1 MTVVTTDPAGV
12 LDPDLHATGEVH
24 ELWRWMRRHTPVH
37 WHESGD
43 LPGFW
48 SLTRYEDIREVY
60 QNPAVFSSER
70 GVLLRPTELGE
81 DPGSGLTMA
90 LTDPPRH
97 RALRGQLVDRFSE
110 RCARSLAGELRAEI
124 RSVVTRAVASG
135 TCDVVHDIGARLSS
149 GNIGRLLGV
158 PLRDRERLLT
168 WTTEAFA
175 SGKPLTS
182 HLPLMRYFIDLM
194 YARMEEPADDAMGM
208 FVNNEVQGE
217 LLTETEILLGVENLV
232 GASENAGLSMAAGIL
247 ALAAHP
253 RQWERLVRERDRERR
268 DRDGGFVR
276 TAAEEVLRWTSSAT
290 HSMRTAAEDTELGGR
305 RIAAGDR
312 VVLWIPSAN
321 RDESVFVDPD
331 RFELGRQ
338 PNRHLALG
346 TGEHVCIGSTM
357 ARHQTRMLLET
368 LTELV
373 TVVEPTGDVEPLR
386 SITVNGPAHATV
398 RLVAR

>member
-1 MTVVTTDPAGV
+1 MTVVTCDPAGV
-12 LDPDLHATGEVH
+12 VDPELHASGEVH
-24 ELWRWMRRHTPVH
+24 EVWRWMRRHAPVH
-37 WHESGD
+37 WHEPGD

-48 SLTRYEDIREVY
+48 SLTRYADIRDVY
-60 QNPAVFSSER
+60 QNPAVFSSAR
-70 GVLLRPTELGE
+70 GVLLRPAELGE

-97 RALRGQLVDRFSE
+97 RALRGQLADRFSE
-110 RCARSLAGELRAEI
+110 RCARSLADELRAEI
-124 RSVVTRAVASG
+124 RSVVTRAVESG
-135 TCDVVHDIGARLSS
+135 TCDVVHDIGARLS
-149 GNIGRLLGV
+149 GLNIGRLLGV
-158 PLRDRERLLT
+158 PPRDRERLLT

-175 SGKPLTS
+175 SGRPLTS
-182 HLPLMRYFIDLM
+182 HVPLMRYFIDLM
-194 YARMEEPADDAMGM
+194 YARMEEPADDAMSR
-208 FVNNEVQGE
+208 FVTEEVQGE
-217 LLTETEILLGVENLV
+217 LSTETEILLGVENLV

-253 RQWERLVRERDRERR
+253 RQWERLVRERD
-268 DRDGGFVR
+268 DGLVR

-290 HSMRTAAEDTELGGR
+290 HSMRTATVDTVLGGR

-321 RDESVFVDPD
+321 RDESAFPDPD
-331 RFELGRQ
+331 RFDLGRQ

-368 LTELV
+368 LVERVAVVELV
-373 TVVEPTGDVEPLR
+373 GDAEPLR
-386 SITVNGPAHATV
+386 SITVNGPAHADV
-398 RLVAR
+398 RLIAR

>member
-1 MTVVTTDPAGV
+1 MTVIAFTPADVVDPE
-12 LDPDLHATGEVH
+12 LHASGEVYG
-24 ELWRWMRRHTPVH
+24 LWRWMRRHAPVH
-37 WHESGD
+37 WHEPGD

-48 SLTRYEDIREVY
+48 SLTRYEDIRDVY
-60 QNPAVFSSER
+60 QNPAVFSSAR

-97 RALRGQLVDRFSE
+97 RALRGQVADRFSE
-110 RCARSLAGELRAEI
+110 RCARSLADEMRAEI

-149 GNIGRLLGV
+149 HNIGRLLGV
-158 PLRDRERLLT
+158 PPKDRERLLR
-168 WTTEAFA
+168 WTTEAFE
-175 SGKPLTS
+175 SGRPLTS
-182 HLPLMRYFIDLM
+182 HLMLMRYFIDLM
-194 YARMEEPADDAMGM
+194 YARMEAPADDAMGM
-208 FVNNEVQGE
+208 FVNNEVQDD

-232 GASENAGLSMAAGIL
+232 GASENAGLSMASGIL

-253 RQWERLVRERDRERR
+253 RQWQRLVRERDDEL
-268 DRDGGFVR
+268 VR

-290 HSMRTAAEDTELGGR
+290 HSMRTATTDTRIQGR

-321 RDESVFVDPD
+321 RDESVFPEPD
-331 RFELGRQ
+331 RFDLGRQ

-368 LTELV
+368 LAESV
-373 TVVEPTGDVEPLR
+373 AVVEPAGDTEPLR

>member
-1 MTVVTTDPAGV
+1 MTVSTYTPAD
-12 LDPDLHATGEVH
+12 LIDPDLHASGEVH
-24 ELWRWMRRHTPVH
+24 RLWRRMRQHTPVH
-37 WHESGD
+37 WHEPGD

-48 SLTRYEDIREVY
+48 SLTRYEDVRHAY
-60 QNPAVFSSER
+60 QNPALFSSAQ

-97 RALRGQLVDRFSE
+97 RALRGQVADRFTE
-110 RCARSLAGELRAEI
+110 RCARSLVDEMRAEI
-124 RSVVTRAVASG
+124 RSVVTRALDKG

-149 GNIGRLLGV
+149 YNISRLLGV
-158 PLRDRERLLT
+158 PSDDREQLLR
-168 WTTEAFA
+168 WSTEAFV

-182 HLPLMRYFIDLM
+182 HVPLMRYFIDMM
-194 YARMEEPADDAMGM
+194 YARMETPADDAMSM
-208 FVNNEVQGE
+208 FVNNEVQGD

-253 RQWERLVRERDRERR
+253 QQWQRLVRERDDEL
-268 DRDGGFVR
+268 VR

-290 HSMRTAAEDTELGGR
+290 HSMRTATADTVVQGR
-305 RIAAGDR
+305 HIAAGDR
-312 VVLWIPSAN
+312 IVLWIPSAN
-321 RDESVFVDPD
+321 RDESVFTEPD
-331 RFELGRQ
+331 RFDLGRQ

-357 ARHQTRMLLET
+357 ARHQMRMLLET
-368 LTELV
+368 LVELV
-373 TVVEPTGDVEPLR
+373 AAIEPAGDVEPLR
-386 SITVNGPAHATV
+386 SITVNGPEHATV
-398 RLVAR
+398 RLVAN

>member
-1 MTVVTTDPAGV
+1 MTVSTFNPADVVDPE
-12 LDPDLHATGEVH
+12 LHASGEVH
-24 ELWRWMRRHTPVH
+24 GLWRWMREHVPVH
-37 WHESGD
+37 WHEPGD

-48 SLTRYEDIREVY
+48 SLTRYEDIRDVY
-60 QNPAVFSSER
+60 QNPALFSSAQ

-97 RALRGQLVDRFSE
+97 RALRGQVADRFSE
-110 RCARSLAGELRAEI
+110 RCARSLAGEMRAEI
-124 RSVVTRAVASG
+124 RSVVTRAVESG
-135 TCDVVHDIGARLSS
+135 ICDVVHDIGARLSS
-149 GNIGRLLGV
+149 YNISRLLGV
-158 PLRDRERLLT
+158 EPEDREQLLM
-168 WTTEAFA
+168 WTTEAFE

-182 HLPLMRYFIDLM
+182 HLALMRYFIDMM

-208 FVNNEVQGE
+208 FVNNEVQDD

-232 GASENAGLSMAAGIL
+232 GASENAGLSMASGIF

-253 RQWERLVRERDRERR
+253 QQWQRLVRERE
-268 DRDGGFVR
+268 DGELVR
-276 TAAEEVLRWTSSAT
+276 SAAEEVLRWTSSAT
-290 HSMRTAAEDTELGGR
+290 HSMRTATADTVVHGR

-321 RDESVFVDPD
+321 RDESVFPEPE
-331 RFELGRQ
+331 RFDLGRQ

-357 ARHQTRMLLET
+357 ARHQMRMLLET
-368 LTELV
+368 LAELV
-373 TVVEPTGDVEPLR
+373 AVIEPVGDAQPLR
-386 SITVNGPAHATV
+386 SIAVNGPAHATV
-398 RLVAR
+398 RLVPR

>member
-1 MTVVTTDPAGV
+1 MTVVTPDLAGV
-12 LDPDLHATGEVH
+12 VDPELHASGEVH
-24 ELWRWMRRHTPVH
+24 ELWRWMRRHAPVH
-37 WHESGD
+37 WHGPGD

-48 SLTRYEDIREVY
+48 SLTRHDDIRDVY
-60 QNPAVFSSER
+60 RNPAVFSSAR
-70 GVLLRPTELGE
+70 GVLLRPTGLGE

-90 LTDPPRH
+90 LADPPRH
-97 RALRGQLVDRFSE
+97 RALRGQLADRFSE
-110 RCARSLAGELRAEI
+110 RCARSLAGEMRAEI
-124 RSVVTRAVASG
+124 RSVVARAVEAG
-135 TCDVVHDIGARLSS
+135 TCDVVHDIGARLS
-149 GNIGRLLGV
+149 GHNIGRLLGV
-158 PLRDRERLLT
+158 PPQDRERLLT
-168 WTTEAFA
+168 WTTEAFRD
-175 SGKPLTS
+175 GKPLTA
-182 HLPLMRYFIDLM
+182 HLPLMRYFIELM

-208 FVNNEVQGE
+208 FVHNEVLGE
-217 LLTETEILLGVENLV
+217 LSTETEILLGVENLV

-253 RQWERLVRERDRERR
+253 RQWERLVRERD
-268 DRDGGFVR
+268 GGFVR

-290 HSMRTAAEDTELGGR
+290 HSMRTATEDTVLRGR

-321 RDESVFVDPD
+321 RDESVFPDPD
-331 RFELGRQ
+331 RFDLGRE

-346 TGEHVCIGSTM
+346 AGEHVCIGGTM

-368 LTELV
+368 LAERV
-373 TVVEPTGDVEPLR
+373 AVVEPVGEAEPLR

>member
-1 MTVVTTDPAGV
+1 MTVSTYTPADLV
-12 LDPDLHATGEVH
+12 DPDLHASGEVH
-24 ELWRWMRRHTPVH
+24 RLWRWMREHAPVH
-37 WHESGD
+37 WHEPGA

-48 SLTRYEDIREVY
+48 SLTRYEDVRHAY
-60 QNPAVFSSER
+60 QNPGVFSSAH

-97 RALRGQLVDRFSE
+97 RALRGQVADRFTE
-110 RCARSLAGELRAEI
+110 RCARSLADEMRAEI
-124 RSVVTRAVASG
+124 HQVVLRAVELG

-149 GNIGRLLGV
+149 YNISRLLGV
-158 PLRDRERLLT
+158 PPEDREQLLT
-168 WTTEAFA
+168 WSTEAFE

-182 HLPLMRYFIDLM
+182 HVPLMRYFIDMM
-194 YARMEEPADDAMGM
+194 YARMETPADDAMGM
-208 FVNNEVQGE
+208 FVNNEVQGD

-232 GASENAGLSMAAGIL
+232 GASENAGLSMASGVL
-247 ALAAHP
+247 ALAEHP
-253 RQWERLVRERDRERR
+253 EQWQRLARERDG
-268 DRDGGFVR
+268 DFVR

-290 HSMRTAAEDTELGGR
+290 HSMRTAVQDTVIGDQ

-321 RDESVFVDPD
+321 RDGSVFTEPD
-331 RFELGRQ
+331 RFDLGRQ

-357 ARHQTRMLLET
+357 ARHQMRMLLET
-368 LTELV
+368 LAELV
-373 TVVEPTGDVEPLR
+373 TVVEPAGAAEPLR
-386 SITVNGPAHATV
+386 SITVNGPAHAPV